1 MGKKCNLKL
10 TWHKSSGLSLKN
22 LYGLE
27 WAVPQGNI
35 DNHAEEISHTS
46 LTMHHT
52 SLTMHQRPL
61 CNPPTHPLK
70 KFGQQFGQN
79 LTTDAW
85 VLG

>member
-35 DNHAEEISHTS
+35 DNHAEEMSHTS
-46 LTMHHT
+46 LTMP
-52 SLTMHQRPL
+52 QRPL

-70 KFGQQFGQN
+70 KFGQN
-79 LTTDAW
+79 ITTDA
-85 VLG
+85 